1 MALQYLLIISLSQ
14 NTASLVFYC
23 LPLIVKKKKKKK
35 IKNKKIK
42 KIDTSVAKL
51 KLLKTKKLKQ
61 NLGRLL
67 FLFKQ

>member
-23 LPLIVKKKKKKK
+23 LPLIVKKKKK

-42 KIDTSVAKL
+42 KIDTTVAKL